1 MKNLFALLL
10 FAAGLAGWYFY
21 DQLEKM
27 KGDLADARRNIEAY
41 EKTLEARRTEFQTLV
56 GALELQK
63 KVEFRKAEILAMKGK
78 ADQAR
83 TEAQA
88 VLQERSQVVS
98 TLRQRLIG
106 QMLPELVLADGRKL
120 FNVRIS
126 KVDDTGLAVTSTSG
140 VTKLRPAELSVDLR
154 RRLHFP

>member
-1 MKNLFALLL
+1 M
-10 FAAGLAGWYFY
+10 
-21 DQLEKM
+21 
-27 KGDLADARRNIEAY
+27 
-41 EKTLEARRTEFQTLV
+41 
-56 GALELQK
+56 
-63 KVEFRKAEILAMKGK
+63 EFRKAEILAMKGK

>member
-1 MKNLFALLL
+1 MKNLVALIL

-27 KGDLADARRNIEAY
+27 KTDLADARRNIAAY

-63 KVEFRKAEILAMKGK
+63 KVEFRKAEITAMKGK
-78 ADQAR
+78 AEQAR
-83 TEAQA
+83 ADSRE
-88 VLQERSQVVS
+88 VRQERADAVAR
-98 TLRQRLIG
+98 LRQRLVG
-106 QMLPELVLADGRKL
+106 QVLPELVLADGRKL

-126 KVDDTGLAVTSTSG
+126 KVDDTGLAVTSASG
-140 VTKLRPAELSVDLR
+140 VTKLRPVELSADLR
-154 RRLHFP
+154 QRLHFP

>member
-1 MKNLFALLL
+1 MKNLFAFLL

-27 KGDLADARRNIEAY
+27 KGDLADARRNIAAY
-41 EKTLEARRTEFQTLV
+41 EKTLETRRTEFQTLV

-78 ADQAR
+78 AEQAR
-83 TEAQA
+83 ADAQA
-88 VLQERSQVVS
+88 VRQERSEVVS
-98 TLRQRLIG
+98 RLRQRLIG

-140 VTKLRPAELSVDLR
+140 VTKLRPVELSADLR

>member
-27 KGDLADARRNIEAY
+27 KGDLTDARRNIAAY

-83 TEAQA
+83 ADAQA
-88 VLQERSQVVS
+88 VRQERTQVVGR
-98 TLRQRLIG
+98 LRQRLIG
-106 QMLPELVLADGRKL
+106 QVLPELVLADGRKL

-140 VTKLRPAELSVDLR
+140 VTKLRPAELSADLR
-154 RRLHFP
+154 RRLYFP

>member
-27 KGDLADARRNIEAY
+27 KGDLADARRNIAAY
-41 EKTLEARRTEFQTLV
+41 EKTLEERRTEFQTLV

-78 ADQAR
+78 AEQAR
-83 TEAQA
+83 ADAQA
-88 VLQERSQVVS
+88 VRQERTQVVGR
-98 TLRQRLIG
+98 LRQRLIG
-106 QMLPELVLADGRKL
+106 QVLPELVLADGRKL

-126 KVDDTGLAVTSTSG
+126 KVDDTGLAVTSSSG

-154 RRLHFP
+154 RRLYFP

>member
-27 KGDLADARRNIEAY
+27 KGDLADARRNIAAY
-41 EKTLEARRTEFQTLV
+41 EKTLEGRRTEFQTLV

-78 ADQAR
+78 AEQAR
-83 TEAQA
+83 SDSQA
-88 VLQERSQVVS
+88 LRQERAQVVGR
-98 TLRQRLIG
+98 LRERLIG
-106 QMLPELVLADGRKL
+106 QVLPELVLADGRKL
-120 FNVRIS
+120 FNIRIS

-140 VTKLRPAELSVDLR
+140 VTKLRPAELSADMR
-154 RRLHFP
+154 RRLYFP

>member
-27 KGDLADARRNIEAY
+27 KGDLADARRNIAAY

-78 ADQAR
+78 AEQAR
-83 TEAQA
+83 ADAQG
-88 VLQERSQVVS
+88 VRQERAQVVS
-98 TLRQRLIG
+98 SLRQRLIG
-106 QMLPELVLADGRKL
+106 QVLPELVLADGRKL

-140 VTKLRPAELSVDLR
+140 VTKLRPAELSADLR

>member
-10 FAAGLAGWYFY
+10 FAAGLAGWYFH

-27 KGDLADARRNIEAY
+27 KGDLADARRNIAAY

-83 TEAQA
+83 ADAQS
-88 VLQERSQVVS
+88 VRQERAQVVS
-98 TLRQRLIG
+98 SLRQRLIG
-106 QMLPELVLADGRKL
+106 QVVPELVLADGRKL

-126 KVDDTGLAVTSTSG
+126 KVDETGLAVTSTSG
-140 VTKLRPAELSVDLR
+140 VTKLRPAELSADLR
-154 RRLHFP
+154 RRLYFP